1 MIDLRLHQ
9 ARNEEVDS
17 GGSKRMQEQLGKF
30 LYYSE
35 ISLE

>member
-17 GGSKRMQEQLGKF
+17 GGSRRMQEQKKA
-30 LYYSE
+30 
-35 ISLE
+35 ISLL